1 MPEGPEVHRAARRL
15 ARALEGRPLL
25 DVSVG
30 LERLE
35 PWAGRLI
42 GATTTRVE
50 ARGKA
55 FVLLFDVGAALYV
68 HLQLYGRWM
77 VRRAG
82 DWPRTGRSLRVA
94 LHTDRQM
101 ALLYSASD
109 VQMLEPA
116 ALAAQPYLAKLGPD
130 PCDPATTLDQ
140 VRAQVASER
149 FRRRGLGGLLLDP
162 AFVAGVGN
170 YLRSE
175 VLFDAQLRAARRPG
189 GLEPRELDALARALL
204 ALPRR
209 SLATGGVTAPP
220 DEVAAGRAAGLPRR
234 RWRHRVFAQAGQP
247 CPRCGAPVTRTTVTG
262 RRLYSCAKC
271 QV

>member
-15 ARALEGRPLL
+15 ARALEGRPLV
-25 DVSVG
+25 DVSFG

-42 GATTTRVE
+42 GATPSRVE

-55 FVLLFDVGAALYV
+55 FVLHFDIDAALYV

-82 DWPRTGRSLRVA
+82 DWPATGRSLRAA

-116 ALAAQPYLAKLGPD
+116 ALAAHPYLAKLGPD

-140 VRAQVASER
+140 VRAQVASPR

-162 AFVAGVGN
+162 AFVAGMGN

-175 VLFDAQLRAARRPG
+175 VLFDARLAPARRPG
-189 GLEPRELDALARALL
+189 DLAPAQADALSRALL

-220 DEVAAGRAAGLPRR
+220 DEVAAGRAAGRPRR
-234 RWRHRVFAQAGQP
+234 RWRHRVFAQAGHP
-247 CPRCGAPVTRTTVTG
+247 CPRCGASIQRTQVSG
-262 RRLYSCAKC
+262 RRLYLCGEC
-271 QV
+271 QA